1 MSVLVGDVGGT
12 KTALA
17 LAELDAQGRIVLR
30 HECRLPSADF
40 DSLLALVRAYL
51 DETGVRCRQACFAV
65 AGPVLHGRSDATNLP
80 WVIDSAELE
89 RALGLEA
96 VQLLNDLEALA
107 WGVAAL
113 DAEDFATL
121 QEGDVEA
128 IGNACVVAA
137 GTGLGEA
144 GLFWDGAVHRAFAT
158 EGGHADF
165 APEDALEAELLL
177 WLRERYGRVSWERVV
192 SGSAIADL
200 YRFLIAREGV
210 CHPEPIAHVL
220 DRGGDLSE
228 AVAQAAQDSGPAIC
242 VQTMRWFA
250 RLYGREAGNMALKM
264 MALGGVYL
272 GGGVA
277 PKNLALL
284 SSGVFLDAF
293 LDKGRMRVLMERMPV
308 RVILN
313 ERAPLLG
320 AARYHKLKMR
330 EDRA

>member
-17 LAELDAQGRIVLR
+17 VAESDDQGRIALKQE
-30 HECRLPSADF
+30 HRLPSADF
-40 DSLLALVRAYL
+40 DSLQALVQAYV
-51 DETGVRCRQACFAV
+51 DETGVHCRQGCFAV
-65 AGPVLHGRSDATNLP
+65 AGPVFQGRSDATNLP

-89 RALGLEA
+89 RTLGLDQA
-96 VQLLNDLEALA
+96 WLLNDLEALA
-107 WGVAAL
+107 WGIAVL
-113 DAEDFATL
+113 DARDFACL
-121 QEGDVEA
+121 QAGDAEA
-128 IGNACVVAA
+128 SGNACVVAA

-165 APEDALEAELLL
+165 APEDALEAELLM

-200 YRFLIAREGV
+200 YRFLSEREGAS
-210 CHPEPIAHVL
+210 HPEPIA
-220 DRGGDLSE
+220 RIMEEGGDLSG
-228 AVAQAAQDSGPAIC
+228 AVAQAAQNGDHAIC
-242 VQTMRWFA
+242 VQTMHWFA

-277 PKNLALL
+277 PKNLGLL
-284 SSGVFLDAF
+284 SSGGFLDGF
-293 LDKGRMRVLMERMPV
+293 LDKGRMRVLMARMPV

-313 ERAPLLG
+313 EQAPLLG
-320 AARYHKLKMR
+320 AARYQNLQVQ
-330 EDRA
+330 EQ